1 MILVFDIGNTETMFG
16 LFEAGELLD
25 HWRIASDPERTI
37 DELGLLVRALV
48 RESGLRLDH
57 VRGAAIASVVPPLV
71 PVFTEMCTRH
81 IGVSAVVIDASSPL
95 PIRVDF
101 DEPLTVG
108 ADRIVNTLAASR
120 LYGRDTIVVDLGT
133 ATTFDCITADGV
145 FIGGV
150 IAPGVRTSAESLVR
164 RTAKLP
170 RIDLEPPDRVIG
182 RRTEGGMRSGIFY
195 SAVETIDGIVR
206 RIKAEWGSEDALVV
220 ATGGLATL
228 VASHCQTVDTIEP
241 FLTLFGLDFAY
252 RHLEESA
259 SGVRI
264 TPLKRPLRGRRV
276 Q

>member
-16 LFEAGELLD
+16 LFEAGELLE
-25 HWRIASDPERTI
+25 HWRIASDQGRTV

-48 RESGLRLDH
+48 RESGLRLDL
-57 VRGAAIASVVPPLV
+57 VRGAAVASVVPPLL

-81 IGVSAVVIDASSPL
+81 LGVAPAVIDASSPL
-95 PIRVDF
+95 PIRVDV
-101 DEPLTVG
+101 DEPLAVG

-133 ATTFDCITADGV
+133 GTTFDCITADGV
-145 FIGGV
+145 FMGGV
-150 IAPGVRTSAESLVR
+150 IAPGVQTSAESLVR

-170 RIDLEPPDRVIG
+170 RIDLEPPPTVIG
-182 RRTEGGMRSGIFY
+182 RRTETAMRSGIFY
-195 SAVETIDGIVR
+195 GAVETVDGIVR
-206 RIKAEWGSEDALVV
+206 RIKAEWGNEDALVV

-228 VASHCQTVDTIEP
+228 VAPHCQTVDTIEP

-252 RHLEESA
+252 RHLEEST
-259 SGVRI
+259 SGVRV
-264 TPLKRPLRGRRV
+264 TPLKRPPRGRRA